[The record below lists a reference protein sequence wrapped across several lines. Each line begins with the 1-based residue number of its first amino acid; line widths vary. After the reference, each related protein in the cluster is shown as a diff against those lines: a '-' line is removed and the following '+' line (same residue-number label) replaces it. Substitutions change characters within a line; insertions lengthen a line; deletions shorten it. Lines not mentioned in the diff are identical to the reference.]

1 MRLLGYPAHKISI
14 LTTYNGQKN
23 LIRDVL
29 GQRCRSPVFG
39 FPGHVSTVDKYQGQQ
54 NDYIL
59 LSLVRTASVGHLRDI
74 RRLVV
79 AFSRARLGL
88 YVFCRF
94 SLFQNCADLSRAFGL
109 LSSRPMKLELVVG
122 EGYPCD
128 RDDGDASLKDR
139 QVHAVSDVTEM
150 GVLVYQMVQQA
161 QSMSRPV
168 AETASSDAN
177 VPNEKA
183 EVAAETA
190 EQSNSDDSD
199 RDD

>member
-29 GQRCRSPVFG
+29 SQRCRSPVFG

-54 NDYIL
+54 NDFIL

-94 SLFQNCADLSRAFGL
+94 SLFQHSADLSRAFGL
-109 LSSRPMKLELVVG
+109 LSARPMKLELVVG
-122 EGYPCD
+122 EGYPCE
-128 RDDGDASLKDR
+128 RNHDDVLLNDR

-161 QSMSRPV
+161 QSMSRAAVDSVPIEV
-168 AETASSDAN
+168 IEPKPAEEATAAVEPPSS
-177 VPNEKA
+177 E
-183 EVAAETA
+183 
-190 EQSNSDDSD
+190 DSD